1 MADQR
6 LDSFIHMQ
14 YTGATGGVAKP
25 ARWEAAVQNGI
36 YDVTVAVG
44 DVGTVTGSTHRL
56 TVESTNLVNNFA
68 AGSANK
74 IATVTAR
81 IQVTDGKVTLD
92 AAGGTNTKLDY
103 VDIIPV
109 ANVLG
114 AGATL
119 TRINFGPTGAPAPH
133 RYTNDTGAAY
143 TATRGYGWISQTDAT
158 PLTITGNGRDRNQ
171 LPDQRLDTF
180 MHMQFTGT
188 SGGVAQPAR
197 WQYGLPMGTYDV
209 TVSVGDSAAPAG
221 HSHRLTVE
229 GVVAVNNFVPTASD
243 KFRTATVR
251 ASVSDGFLTLDAAG
265 GTNTKINFVEII
277 DADNTPRTIT
287 SADPANNATGVP
299 LDTSISLSPSHAV
312 EQTTV
317 NANTVKLLAGA
328 AQVAGSYN
336 SDAAGGVVIFTPTEQ
351 LAPNTTYTIQTTTG
365 LEDTAGNP
373 FATFSS
379 TFTTGTS
386 STPPAP
392 VNFDR
397 SVQADLTGPTSI
409 VIGPDGKLYVGN
421 GVGEIRRYT
430 INANGTLGGSPQVFT
445 PFGAFSR
452 TITGLAFEPSST
464 STNLRLW
471 VSHGA
476 LGNRD
481 MANFT
486 GKVTLVSGANL
497 QTVQDKITGLP
508 RSTKDHMN
516 NGVAFG
522 PDGKLYLAQGSLSG
536 YGAPDQAWGFRA
548 ETTLSASILVADVL
562 GDARFA
568 GSSSVNV
575 NTSTGYDPVPVGAA
589 VRVYAMG
596 TRNPFDLVWHSN
608 GSLYVPVNESAAGNA
623 PAGPGGNPPG
633 LSNLP
638 AGRDF
643 LARVQQGKYYGHP
656 NPTQNNYV
664 LNGGNPTAAVDPFE
678 TPQYPVN
685 VQPDAEYQQPIL
697 DLGLHRSANGI
708 DEYTSNVFGTTLRN
722 RLLIAEYSNGDDII
736 AVSPTNPSDKF
747 QIATGLF
754 NPLDV
759 KADPATGNV
768 YVAEYGSDPEGEGG
782 HITLLKPAPD
792 SIRTPVA
799 KINFQAQTSTVP
811 TGYSKDYGQGYEAA
825 RGFGWVAPG
834 TTTPRSLVG
843 LGRDRNN
850 ANSNQLLDTFMHMQE
865 NPAGDWQVAVPS
877 GSYDVTVAVGDAG
890 NAVNSTHA
898 VRAESTVVIPP
909 FTPTAANKF
918 RTETARVDVTDGFL
932 TLSATGGTNT
942 KIDYVDIDRI
952 TTSGPAPERHLEPEG
967 RAHHQRPRHGAELHR
982 AGHRRR

>member
-6 LDSFIHMQ
+6 LDTFIHMQ

-109 ANVLG
+109 TNVLG

-158 PLTITGNGRDRNQ
+158 PLAITGNGRDRNQ

-365 LEDTAGNP
+365 LQDTAGNP
-373 FATFSS
+373 FAAFSS

-392 VNFDR
+392 G
-397 SVQADLTGPTSI
+397 Q
-409 VIGPDGKLYVGN
+409 
-421 GVGEIRRYT
+421 
-430 INANGTLGGSPQVFT
+430 
-445 PFGAFSR
+445 
-452 TITGLAFEPSST
+452 
-464 STNLRLW
+464 LRPE
-471 VSHGA
+471 
-476 LGNRD
+476 R
-481 MANFT
+481 
-486 GKVTLVSGANL
+486 
-497 QTVQDKITGLP
+497 
-508 RSTKDHMN
+508 
-516 NGVAFG
+516 
-522 PDGKLYLAQGSLSG
+522 
-536 YGAPDQAWGFRA
+536 
-548 ETTLSASILVADVL
+548 
-562 GDARFA
+562 
-568 GSSSVNV
+568 
-575 NTSTGYDPVPVGAA
+575 
-589 VRVYAMG
+589 
-596 TRNPFDLVWHSN
+596 
-608 GSLYVPVNESAAGNA
+608 
-623 PAGPGGNPPG
+623 PGGPH
-633 LSNLP
+633 
-638 AGRDF
+638 R
-643 LARVQQGKYYGHP
+643 
-656 NPTQNNYV
+656 
-664 LNGGNPTAAVDPFE
+664 
-678 TPQYPVN
+678 
-685 VQPDAEYQQPIL
+685 PDL
-697 DLGLHRSANGI
+697 D
-708 DEYTSNVFGTTLRN
+708 
-722 RLLIAEYSNGDDII
+722 
-736 AVSPTNPSDKF
+736 
-747 QIATGLF
+747 
-754 NPLDV
+754 
-759 KADPATGNV
+759 
-768 YVAEYGSDPEGEGG
+768 
-782 HITLLKPAPD
+782 
-792 SIRTPVA
+792 
-799 KINFQAQTSTVP
+799 
-811 TGYSKDYGQGYEAA
+811 
-825 RGFGWVAPG
+825 
-834 TTTPRSLVG
+834 
-843 LGRDRNN
+843 
-850 ANSNQLLDTFMHMQE
+850 
-865 NPAGDWQVAVPS
+865 
-877 GSYDVTVAVGDAG
+877 
-890 NAVNSTHA
+890 
-898 VRAESTVVIPP
+898 
-909 FTPTAANKF
+909 
-918 RTETARVDVTDGFL
+918 
-932 TLSATGGTNT
+932 
-942 KIDYVDIDRI
+942 
-952 TTSGPAPERHLEPEG
+952 RH
-967 RAHHQRPRHGAELHR
+967 RPRRQALRGQ
-982 AGHRRR
+982 RRR

>member
-1 MADQR
+1 M
-6 LDSFIHMQ
+6 
-14 YTGATGGVAKP
+14 
-25 ARWEAAVQNGI
+25 
-36 YDVTVAVG
+36 
-44 DVGTVTGSTHRL
+44 
-56 TVESTNLVNNFA
+56 
-68 AGSANK
+68 
-74 IATVTAR
+74 
-81 IQVTDGKVTLD
+81 
-92 AAGGTNTKLDY
+92 
-103 VDIIPV
+103 
-109 ANVLG
+109 
-114 AGATL
+114 
-119 TRINFGPTGAPAPH
+119 
-133 RYTNDTGAAY
+133 
-143 TATRGYGWISQTDAT
+143 
-158 PLTITGNGRDRNQ
+158 
-171 LPDQRLDTF
+171 
-180 MHMQFTGT
+180 
-188 SGGVAQPAR
+188 
-197 WQYGLPMGTYDV
+197 
-209 TVSVGDSAAPAG
+209 
-221 HSHRLTVE
+221 
-229 GVVAVNNFVPTASD
+229 
-243 KFRTATVR
+243 
-251 ASVSDGFLTLDAAG
+251 
-265 GTNTKINFVEII
+265 
-277 DADNTPRTIT
+277 
-287 SADPANNATGVP
+287 
-299 LDTSISLSPSHAV
+299 
-312 EQTTV
+312 
-317 NANTVKLLAGA
+317 
-328 AQVAGSYN
+328 
-336 SDAAGGVVIFTPTEQ
+336 IFTPTEQ

-365 LEDTAGNP
+365 LQDTAGNP
-373 FATFSS
+373 FAAFSS

-397 SVQADLTGPTSI
+397 TVQADLTGPTSI

-421 GVGEIRRYT
+421 GIGEIRRYT

-452 TITGLAFEPSST
+452 TITGLAFEPGST

-516 NGVAFG
+516 NGIAFG

-536 YGAPDQAWGFRA
+536 YGAADQAWGFRA
-548 ETTLSASILVADVL
+548 ETPLSASILVADVL

-575 NTSTGYDPVPVGAA
+575 NTSTGYDPVPAGAA

-656 NPTQNNYV
+656 NPTQDNYV

-678 TPQYPVN
+678 TPQYPVG

-697 DLGLHRSANGI
+697 DLGLHRSADGI

-722 RLLIAEYSNGDDII
+722 KLLIAEYSNGDDII
-736 AVSPTNPSDKF
+736 AVSPTNPSDRF

-799 KINFQAQTSTVP
+799 KINFQAQTSAVP
-811 TGYSKDYGQGYEAA
+811 TGYSKDYGQAYEAA

-850 ANSNQLLDTFMHMQE
+850 ANSNQLLDTFMHMQD

-890 NAVNSTHA
+890 NAVNSTHSVRGREHGGRPA
-898 VRAESTVVIPP
+898 VHADRREQVPHGDGSSRRHRRVPDPVGHGRDEHEDRLRRHRPDHDQ
-909 FTPTAANKF
+909 
-918 RTETARVDVTDGFL
+918 RTGSR
-932 TLSATGGTNT
+932 
-942 KIDYVDIDRI
+942 
-952 TTSGPAPERHLEPEG
+952 RHVEPEG
-967 RAHHQRPRHGAELHR
+967 GAHHQRSRHGAELHR
-982 AGHRRR
+982 TGQRRR